1 VINDFAATKFGLAI
15 TYDFDDQSCAL
26 STIYPRLLKK
36 SVVYR
41 L

>member
-1 VINDFAATKFGLAI
+1 MNDLAATKFGLAI
-15 TYDFDDQSCAL
+15 NHDFEDQSCAL
-26 STIYPRLLKK
+26 STIYPRLPTK